1 MGPRGFKG
9 VKGTSGS
16 REKMKQILQNHPN
29 LIPCIV
35 AGVIL
40 LGALGDWPY
49 GYYQLLRWITC
60 GAAVWVAFLADDWEN
75 KWATVVFVV
84 VAVLFNPLLPIHL
97 SRDLWQPIDLIC
109 AVLFVV
115 IGLVLKKPAQDK
127 PEAE

>member
-1 MGPRGFKG
+1 MDKKLLHNRP
-9 VKGTSGS
+9 
-16 REKMKQILQNHPN
+16 H

-35 AGVIL
+35 ASVIL

-60 GAAVWVAFLADDWEN
+60 GAAIWVAFLAYDWEK
-75 KWATVVFVV
+75 KWATVVFAI

-115 IGLVLKKPAQDK
+115 DGLIIKKPA
-127 PEAE
+127 